1 MKRYVIYITIALIL
15 LCSICLSVLPRKT
28 TFHGTFHGMRI
39 TPEGTV
45 VEECDI
51 LLMYTKLDYLFREDA
66 CTSVEISLPAGQF
79 DTSYYN
85 TTIPFP
91 MHPTNGYEIVNFM
104 DCNKDTDGFTDLLEL
119 SIHPD
124 HTWLFIKLSTS
135 GEEGPIYF
143 IATRDS
149 SLDPAQILDILFFR
163 TTARSA

>member
-1 MKRYVIYITIALIL
+1 MKRSVIYITIALIL
-15 LCSICLSVLPRKT
+15 LCSICLSVLPRQT
-28 TFHGTFHGMRI
+28 ICHGTFSGLQLASD
-39 TPEGTV
+39 GTAL
-45 VEECDI
+45 EKCDI
-51 LLMYTKLDYLFREDA
+51 GFTLTKLDYLFREDA
-66 CTSVEISLPAGQF
+66 YKHIELSLPAGQF

-91 MHPTNGYEIVNFM
+91 MHPTHGYEIVNFM

-163 TTARSA
+163 TTARSD